1 MNTSSPSHGGRQLGF
16 TLIELLVVIAI
27 IAILAALLLPALSGA
42 KESAR
47 SIRCL
52 NNLRQW
58 SLAMQ
63 MYTGD
68 HALLPREGNGRDGH
82 VKLENWATV
91 QKPVNLDAWY
101 NALPPNLSEQPARS
115 YAPSSSRPSFYE
127 NRVFHCPSAKFPLGS
142 SADNSALFS
151 LTMNAKLIS
160 GPALP
165 AHGSIL
171 LSQIKEPSDTVAFL
185 DARVN
190 EDESKV
196 DVNQIDADL
205 GQPSASASRFSNRHK
220 LGGYLAYF
228 DMSVKWHRGPTVVET
243 RLGRGW
249 RGFAIWP
256 VGPNNPIWCPDR
268 FTDPNIP
275 D

>member
-1 MNTSSPSHGGRQLGF
+1 MNARSPSRGGRQLGF

-68 HALLPREGNGRDGH
+68 HDLLPREGTRKDGH
-82 VKLENWATV
+82 VSLENWATV
-91 QKPVNLDAWY
+91 RDSANGDVWY
-101 NALPPNLSEQPARS
+101 NALPQNLSEQPARS

-127 NRVFHCPSAKFPLGS
+127 NRVFHCPSAKFPPGAS
-142 SADNSALFS
+142 VDNSALFS

-160 GPALP
+160 GPGLAS
-165 AHGSIL
+165 HGSIL
-171 LSQIKEPSDTVAFL
+171 VTQIQRPADTVAFL

-190 EDESKV
+190 DRETRV
-196 DVNQIDADL
+196 DVNQTNTEL
-205 GQPSASASRFSNRHK
+205 GQPSASANRFSNRHK

-243 RLGRGW
+243 RQGKF
-249 RGFAIWP
+249 RGFAIFP
-256 VGPNNPIWCPDR
+256 AGPGNPIWCPDP

>member
-1 MNTSSPSHGGRQLGF
+1 MNTRNPSRSGRQPGF

-63 MYTGD
+63 MYTDD
-68 HALLPREGNGRDGH
+68 HDLLPREGNGKNGH
-82 VKLENWATV
+82 VKLENWASV
-91 QKPVNLDAWY
+91 QHSANRDVWY
-101 NALPPNLSEQPARS
+101 NTLPDYLSEPQARS
-115 YAPSSSRPSFYE
+115 YALSSSRPSFYE
-127 NRVFHCPSAKFPLGS
+127 NRVFHCPSAKFPPGS

-160 GPALP
+160 GPNLP
-165 AHGSIL
+165 PHGSIL
-171 LSQIKEPSDTVAFL
+171 ASQIQRPSDTVAFL

-190 EDESKV
+190 DKETRV
-196 DVNQIDADL
+196 DVNQINTEL

-243 RLGRGW
+243 RQGNY
-249 RGFAIWP
+249 RGFAIFP
-256 VGPNNPIWCPDR
+256 AGSGNPIWCPDP
-268 FTDPNIP
+268 FTDPNIA